1 MTLDTLFIL
10 LTSDSRKPCSTLLL
24 ERTVGQAQ
32 QRLLG
37 MIFIFFFFF
46 ASKAGDQRK
55 ERIRAHYTPP
65 NQLLLWGGNI
75 VQHVQWA
82 VLEESRPL

>member
-10 LTSDSRKPCSTLLL
+10 LTSDSGKPCSTLLL

-37 MIFIFFFFF
+37 MFFFS
-46 ASKAGDQRK
+46 SKAGDQRK